1 MMMRRIL
8 NIAVSLALALAAV
21 SCVFDNDMSYP
32 RLKGEIT
39 AFAVEGQKEVTIN
52 PDSLTVD
59 VLLEETAEID
69 SLRITEYQLSEMAV
83 ADTLLGEYI
92 DLSEPVQVMLS
103 TYPGRDYLWTISA
116 SQPIERFVKCSG
128 LIDAVF
134 DVKNQT
140 VMVAVAEAQPL
151 DEIVITDMKIMQ
163 ETSKILTTTGYD
175 AAQSGVVTTDV
186 KFPMTLDCTLSRQF
200 TVLYQGVEYVWTV
213 TFVQQKIQNQVKSV
227 DAWAYHA
234 VVTGDFD
241 GVGTPYYEYKTS
253 SDTEWTVFD
262 QVEVNG
268 VSVKADITSL
278 TEATEYQVRL
288 VSENAVGD
296 EYVFKTETA
305 AQLTGMG
312 FNEWYFGGTNGK
324 TWYPFA
330 EGDQKPNW
338 DTANPGVSS
347 LIENTT
353 VPEYDHKVEGDAAAK
368 MISALAMVKFAA
380 GNIFTG
386 RFVEFKD
393 WKASLEW
400 GVPFESRP
408 YSLKGWYDYSPAL
421 IDRDEMRQFPDLL
434 GKPDIMQIMV
444 SLVADGEAGPFD
456 VISSEP
462 GKPDLQN
469 DPRVIAFGEILA
481 SENTGGKYVEF
492 ELPLTYKEG
501 DARKPAY
508 VIIVACASYRGNYF
522 TGGIGSTLY
531 VDGFE
536 FTYR

>member
-8 NIAVSLALALAAV
+8 NIAVSSALALAAV

-69 SLRITEYQLSEMAV
+69 SLKITEYQLSEMAV

-92 DLSEPVQVMLS
+92 DLSNPVKVMLS

-116 SQPIERFVKCSG
+116 SQPIDRFVKCSG
-128 LIDAVF
+128 LIEATF

-140 VMVAVAEAQPL
+140 VMVAVTESQPL

-200 TVLYQGVEYVWTV
+200 TVLYKGVEYVWTV

-305 AQLTGMG
+305 AQLAGMG

-368 MISALAMVKFAA
+368 MISALAVIKFAA

-393 WKASLEW
+393 LKASLEW
-400 GVPFESRP
+400 GVPFNSRP

-421 IDRDEMRQFPDLL
+421 VDRDEMGKFPDLL

-522 TGGIGSTLY
+522 TGGVGSTLY

>member
-1 MMMRRIL
+1 MKRIL
-8 NIAVSLALALAAV
+8 NIVVALSAIFSVV

-32 RLKGEIT
+32 RVKGDII

-69 SLRITEYQLSEMAV
+69 SLKLEEFTISELAV
-83 ADTLLGEYI
+83 ADTVFGEYLN
-92 DLSEPVQVMLS
+92 LSKPVHVILS

-116 SQPIERFVKCSG
+116 SQPMERYIDCSG
-128 LIDAVF
+128 FVEASF
-134 DVKNQT
+134 DVENKIALVYVTQ
-140 VMVAVAEAQPL
+140 EQPL
-151 DEIVITDMKIMQ
+151 DAVVINKMKLGP
-163 ETSKILTTTGYD
+163 ETSVIVSTTGHD
-175 AAQSGVVTTDV
+175 GADKLNVTKDV
-186 KFPMTLDCTLSRQF
+186 KFPMELDCTMARQF
-200 TVLYQGVEYVWTV
+200 TVEYKGETSVWTLV
-213 TFVQQKIQNQVKSV
+213 FLQKQIMNEIKSV

-234 VVTGDFD
+234 VVSGEFD

-253 SDTEWTVFD
+253 SDTEWIVFD

-278 TEATEYQVRL
+278 SESTEYQVRL
-288 VSENAVGD
+288 VSENAVGE
-296 EYVFKTETA
+296 EYVFKTEAA
-305 AQLTGMG
+305 AQLAGMG
-312 FNEWYFGGTNGK
+312 FNEWYFGGPNGK
-324 TWYPFA
+324 TWYPYA
-330 EGDQKPNW
+330 EGDQKPDW

-368 MISALAMVKFAA
+368 MSSALAVIKFAA

-421 IDRDEMRQFPDLL
+421 IDRDEMGQFPDLL

-469 DPRVIAFGEILA
+469 DPRVIASGEILA

-501 DARKPAY
+501 DERKPSY